1 MVPQRGVVSGGCG
14 WEGEVDADLSPVG
27 APGGELRCPSFVS
40 ASEIFRAATLS
51 M

>member
-1 MVPQRGVVSGGCG
+1 MVPRRGGVSGGCG
-14 WEGEVDADLSPVG
+14 WEGEVDADSSLVG
-27 APGGELRCPSFVS
+27 RPGRELRCPRFVS